1 MIDDIIRYRAALNGD
16 APAFVGP
23 EATRSF
29 AQLEAD
35 IRRAV
40 YELRDFRVPP
50 GEAAAVAIKHPYIQW
65 VIILALARLGIASAP
80 PHDTWTRFRIT
91 TEKTNE
97 AEHGL
102 ILSSGDVERIIGGPD
117 RPYVHARADP
127 DALGRVALTS
137 GTTGTPKR
145 VAISWRAIQGHA
157 VQAMLLNS
165 DIPGPWLITMGL
177 QTISGYR
184 HALAAWTMGKSVV
197 SDVGPSPRIIA
208 ALKPGLLVLNPV
220 HLVLLL
226 DQIPGQARWPVRVL
240 CGGSATPL
248 TLIRRLCRDF
258 SADVILRLASTEAG
272 QIASATPQMIEEE
285 PRAVGYASPGVE
297 VRIVDEDWNALPA
310 GRTGRFC
317 IRTDRLASGYL
328 DDPEL
333 TDQCFRDGWF
343 LSRDVG
349 QRRPNGLLILEGRTD
364 DVMNLGGHKVSTS
377 QIEDLAL
384 QAPGVIDAAA
394 FPFQSEAGVDQCGL
408 AVVRGAEF
416 DPARLREHLRSVLR
430 HVQEVQLLLCDSLP
444 HTPTGKV
451 DRMKLKE
458 TAATFR
464 SARLPTGPGAAQ

>member
-1 MIDDIIRYRAALNGD
+1 MIDDIIRYRAAMSGD

-23 EATRSF
+23 DAPRSF

-40 YELRDFRVPP
+40 HVLRDFRVPP

-80 PHDTWTRFRIT
+80 PQDIRAGFRIT

-97 AEHGL
+97 AELGL
-102 ILSSGDVERIIGGPD
+102 FLSSGDVERIITGPD
-117 RPYVHARADP
+117 RPYFHVRANP

-145 VAISWRAIQGHA
+145 VAISWRAVQGHA
-157 VQAMLLNS
+157 TQAMLLNA
-165 DIPGPWLITMGL
+165 DIPGPWLVTMGL

-184 HALAAWTMGKSVV
+184 HALAAWAMGKSVV

-220 HLVLLL
+220 HLVRLL

-248 TLIRRLCRDF
+248 PLIRRLCRDF

-285 PRAVGYASPGVE
+285 PRAVGHASPGVE
-297 VRIVDEDWNALPA
+297 VRIVDEDWNELPA
-310 GRTGRFC
+310 GQTGRFC

-328 DDPEL
+328 DDPAL
-333 TDQCFRDGWF
+333 TEQCFRDGWF

-349 QRRPNGLLILEGRTD
+349 QKRPNGLLILEGRTD

-377 QIEDLAL
+377 QIEDLAR
-384 QAPGVIDAAA
+384 QVPGVIEAVA
-394 FPFQSEAGVDQCGL
+394 FPFQRETGVDQCGL

-416 DPARLREHLRSVLR
+416 DSARLRKHLRLMLR
-430 HVQEVQLLLCDSLP
+430 RVQEVQLLLCNAIP

-451 DRMKLKE
+451 DRMKLKAM
-458 TAATFR
+458 AATSR
-464 SARLPTGPGAAQ
+464 SGPLPTGPGADQ